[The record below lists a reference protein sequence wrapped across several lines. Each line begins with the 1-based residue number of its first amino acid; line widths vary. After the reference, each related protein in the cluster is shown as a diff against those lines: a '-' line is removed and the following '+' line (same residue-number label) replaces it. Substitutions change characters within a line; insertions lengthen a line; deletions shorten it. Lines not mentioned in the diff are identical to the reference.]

1 MVHILSS
8 LTHSNLTNLQ
18 LVDFTNV
25 PTDPIIV
32 DSISDIDHK
41 ILNKVLL
48 RYRTHG
54 FSIIE
59 YKQEIDE
66 IVVLKLAELLNLGK
80 IFVPPLYKRGLYKT
94 SGVSTVKS
102 TNTDNKN
109 HKVFESE
116 ASIDLHCDG
125 TLQPIGFVQTTIL
138 ACKYSASLGGESIL
152 FNSTAAYY
160 ELFQNDREAALTMAS
175 DCSLIRQANLNNCG
189 DKNIGPVFAIKNG
202 ELVCA
207 YSVTQT
213 DSFMAAYNTDMAA
226 LKRAI
231 EFMRNS
237 ALPGSKYNYQHKLSS
252 GQILIFANSK
262 ISHGRLKYQ
271 NSNNTNRCM
280 FRALFL
286 EKIKDPGEEIFNKLK
301 EKIMTKE
308 KDRLDLNK
316 KNVAAWWQFRNPKE
330 DLYQETYNDS
340 NKLHKNGGEIKVVK
354 GPIDNCSGVKL
365 NGVSQWLNSNEVILD
380 TEASYTVAA
389 WVRVDSD
396 IVGEGLKFKQ
406 GEHAFTAVSQDAL
419 THSAFYLGIRE
430 VETKISSGLL
440 AQTIRWNFTVAPID
454 GSETG
459 PVEWQH
465 AYTQTPLSDDIM
477 DKWFLLVG
485 VCDAEAR
492 KISIYVINTKESN
505 TISMPQDFI
514 LLPTDRGIQIGKGK
528 WLQRNVDFWPG
539 SVGPVKLFSYALN
552 EKEVNQLAQENNL

>member
-1 MVHILSS
+1 MGYILSS
-8 LTHSNLTNLQ
+8 LTQFTNLQ

-41 ILNKVLL
+41 ILNKVLV

-66 IVVLKLAELLNLGK
+66 IVILKLAELLNLGK
-80 IFVPPLYKRGLYKT
+80 VFVPPLYKRGLYKT

-301 EKIMTKE
+301 EKIMKKE
-308 KDRLDLNK
+308 KDILNLNK
-316 KNVAAWWQFRNPKE
+316 KNVAAWWQFRNKKE

-340 NKLHKNGGEIKVVK
+340 NKFHKNGGEIKVVK

-365 NGVSQWLNSNEVILD
+365 NGVSQWLNTNEVILD

-396 IVGEGLKFKQ
+396 IVGEGLKSKQ
-406 GEHAFTAVSQDAL
+406 GEHAFT
-419 THSAFYLGIRE
+419 
-430 VETKISSGLL
+430 
-440 AQTIRWNFTVAPID
+440 D

-485 VCDAEAR
+485 VCNAEAR